1 MRKFERCS
9 RAGSGSVNGWQRS
22 LRTDVYLKVLC
33 LIALGCGL
41 AAVGR
46 FDGRVVVVALLMIAV
61 SVDAGYRKMGSEA
74 KATTGRRAVR
84 GVGYGILFF
93 LGILL
98 ALVATGTALPWAV
111 LVSVLEAASCGVL
124 LGAL

>member
-1 MRKFERCS
+1 M
-9 RAGSGSVNGWQRS
+9 
-22 LRTDVYLKVLC
+22 
-33 LIALGCGL
+33 
-41 AAVGR
+41 
-46 FDGRVVVVALLMIAV
+46 VALLMIAV